1 MPLETRR
8 RSRISQNLGGEER
21 SLEDIDCS
29 QSPQTE
35 ESELIHRLLTDL
47 RVVSSLL
54 SKYFSEVRKSVLSL
68 F

>member
-1 MPLETRR
+1 MPLETR